1 MEHSQAWNYPFGEPI
16 YNPSSSMS
24 ISSYF
29 ARPNKVIKSSSRN
42 TSPRN
47 LGRRKTTTSA
57 TISSRTRSVVDQ
69 LRSHNQQQPVQDS
82 HRSRPVSWHPNS
94 LDHLQF
100 SQDLLAGTSDLSSW
114 NFSTAQVNGLVT
126 PISYPVNEPQI
137 QELITPLDEYP
148 WANMGFTSDEQLD
161 NKQYWLP
168 QEQLKVNPYSLPA
181 HYQFNAI
188 PSSHTYQHGFVP
200 NITTAPSSPD
210 HLPIQTIGL
219 DTLSLDAGTS
229 VSRKDEVELVG
240 MGLYDSPA
248 EVQSS
253 SLLLGGISEPQ
264 RKTLKLEESFVPAE
278 VNDESEDEE
287 DAVYE
292 QDIEEDLLEESPTIN
307 GTDSQSQSISNH
319 LTFGSQSEVNPLAYQ
334 YLATLGQLNSAYYPA
349 GHHGYGWI

>member
-1 MEHSQAWNYPFGEPI
+1 MEHSQAWNYPSGEPI

-29 ARPNKVIKSSSRN
+29 ARPNKVIKPSSRN

-57 TISSRTRSVVDQ
+57 TISSQTRSVVDQ
-69 LRSHNQQQPVQDS
+69 LRSHNQQQPVLGS
-82 HRSRPVSWHPNS
+82 HRSRPVSWHPVS
-94 LDHLQF
+94 LDPLQF

-126 PISYPVNEPQI
+126 PISYPVTEPQI

-148 WANMGFTSDEQLD
+148 WANTAYNYDEQND

-168 QEQLKVNPYSLPA
+168 QGQLKFNSYSLPA
-181 HYQFNAI
+181 HYQSNGMPF
-188 PSSHTYQHGFVP
+188 SHTNQQPMDP
-200 NITTAPSSPD
+200 NIRTAPSSPD
-210 HLPIQTIGL
+210 QLPLQSVGP
-219 DTLSLDAGTS
+219 DTLFLNVGALA
-229 VSRKDEVELVG
+229 SRKDEVELVG

-253 SLLLGGISEPQ
+253 SVLFGGISEPQ

-287 DAVYE
+287 DAVHE
-292 QDIEEDLLEESPTIN
+292 QDIEGDPLEESSMMNETN
-307 GTDSQSQSISNH
+307 SQSQSISNH
-319 LTFGSQSEVNPLAYQ
+319 LNFGYQSEVNPLAYE
-334 YLATLGQLNSAYYPA
+334 YLATLGQLNSTYYPA